1 MGHRMTRA
9 AVAGLLALA
18 ATTLG
23 AATAAAEPPPPPP
36 DPVPAPQ
43 PAPAPPPS
51 RPEQLASTP
60 LDELVLGQHSVPSAP
75 GGQPAAPP
83 GLEIVNGGQFMDPL
97 NFRKPKPDQPP
108 HLSPYVLGPGD
119 PHAPGRIN
127 SARGM
132 HAYWHSMFGK
142 IPVEHLDDPL
152 PGTVLPET
160 LLPETAPP
168 PPPG

>member
-1 MGHRMTRA
+1 M
-9 AVAGLLALA
+9 AGLLALA
-18 ATTLG
+18 ATALG

-43 PAPAPPPS
+43 PSLPQ
-51 RPEQLASTP
+51 QLAATP
-60 LDELVLGQHSVPSAP
+60 LDELVLGQHSVPSVP
-75 GGQPAAPP
+75 GGRPAAVP

-108 HLSPYVLGPGD
+108 HLSPYVLGAGD

-127 SARGM
+127 SARGI

-142 IPVEHLDDPL
+142 IPVERLDEPL
-152 PGTVLPET
+152 PGTAPPGTV
-160 LLPETAPP
+160 PP
-168 PPPG
+168 PPAG

>member
-1 MGHRMTRA
+1 
-9 AVAGLLALA
+9 VAGLLALA

-23 AATAAAEPPPPPP
+23 ATTAAAEPPPPPP
-36 DPVPAPQ
+36 DPVPAPV
-43 PAPAPPPS
+43 PAPQPS
-51 RPEQLASTP
+51 LPEQLASTP

-127 SARGM
+127 SARGI

-142 IPVEHLDDPL
+142 LPVERLAEPL
-152 PGTVLPET
+152 PGT
-160 LLPETAPP
+160 APP
-168 PPPG
+168 GPVPPPG